1 MGKRGTKILALM
13 LSLVLVIGAFAGC
26 AAPVKEDAAKE
37 ANGTA
42 EAVTKN
48 YDVVVVGA
56 GAAGLTAAIE
66 AAEKGAKVAVV
77 EKMPMAGGST
87 VLSGGI
93 VYGTG
98 SELHKKAGIKD
109 SVEELVKYWSERAE
123 GKNDVEQLTFVAERS
138 GQTIDW
144 LVKLGV
150 QFSDPTPTGTS
161 PVPRAVTSTEHG
173 AGIIKP
179 LKAYAESKNVEFFM
193 QTEVKELITNEK
205 GEVTGVRAVDKEKK
219 DINFTAKAVVL
230 ATGGFDRNPE
240 LVKKYAPIAD
250 GQPSFAGTGNAGNG
264 LTMAEKVNAD
274 VVSHGGVIG
283 FRTVEGEPAYTTEV
297 CMLMWM
303 PYLSVNK
310 QGQRFVNES
319 IDYPL
324 FYEELVKQEGQV
336 SYLIFDGSTYVP
348 TLDKAVEKGSAFA
361 ADTLD
366 ELAEKAGINAE
377 GLNATVKEYNEM
389 IKNGKDTK
397 YGKDLTGHAAIEK
410 PKYYALKV
418 VPAILGTMTG
428 IKTNLDAQ
436 VIDKSGKAVTG
447 LYAAGEVAN
456 GDFFNTV
463 YPASGTSIQMSLTFG
478 RVAGANAA
486 KLSGK

>member
-1 MGKRGTKILALM
+1 MNKKGMKIIALM
-13 LSLVLVIGAFAGC
+13 LSLVMLIGVFAGC
-26 AAPVKEDAAKE
+26 STQAPVDTTKE
-37 ANGTA
+37 ASSTQ
-42 EAVTKN
+42 EALTKDF
-48 YDVVVVGA
+48 DVVVVGA
-56 GAAGLTAAIE
+56 GAAGLATAIE
-66 AAEKGAKVAVV
+66 AAEAGAKVAVL
-77 EKMPMAGGST
+77 EKLPMAGGST
-87 VLSGGI
+87 VVSGGI
-93 VYGTG
+93 VYGTD
-98 SELHKKAGIKD
+98 SELHKKAGVKD
-109 SVEELVKYWSERAE
+109 SVEDLVKYWSERAE
-123 GKNDVEQLTFVAERS
+123 GQNDVEQLKFVAERS

-150 QFSDPTPTGTS
+150 QFGDPAPTGTS
-161 PVPRAVTSTEHG
+161 SVPRAVTSTEHG

-193 QTEVKELITNEK
+193 QTAATDLISNDK
-205 GEVTGVRAVDKEKK
+205 GEVIGVKAVDKEKK
-219 DINFTAKAVVL
+219 EINFMAKAVVL

-240 LVKKYAPIAD
+240 LVKKYATVAD
-250 GQPSFAGTGNAGNG
+250 GQASFAGTGNSGDG
-264 LTMAEKVNAD
+264 LVMAEKLNAD

-310 QGQRFVNES
+310 QGQRFVNEA

-324 FYEELVKQEGQV
+324 FYEELVKQEDKV
-336 SYLIFDGSTYVP
+336 SYLIFDGSTYMP
-348 TLDKAVEKGSAFA
+348 ALDKAVEKGSAFA
-361 ADTLD
+361 ADSLE
-366 ELAEKAGINAE
+366 ELAQKAGINAE

-389 IKNGKDTK
+389 IKTGKDTK
-397 YGKDLTGHAAIEK
+397 FGKNLTGHAAIEK

-418 VPAILGTMTG
+418 VPAILGTLTG
-428 IKTNLDAQ
+428 VKTNLDTQ
-436 VIDKSGKAVTG
+436 VIDKSGNAIPG

-478 RVAGANAA
+478 RVAGTNAA
-486 KLSGK
+486 KFSGK

>member
-1 MGKRGTKILALM
+1 MGKKGMKLIALLLTLVM
-13 LSLVLVIGAFAGC
+13 LMGVFAGC
-26 AAPVKEDAAKE
+26 STKNTEDTAKE
-37 ANGTA
+37 ASKPQ
-42 EAVTKN
+42 EAITKE

-56 GAAGLTAAIE
+56 GAAGLAAAIE
-66 AAEKGAKVAVV
+66 AAEQGAKVAVL
-77 EKMPMAGGST
+77 EKMPMVGGST

-98 SELHKKAGIKD
+98 SELHKKAGVED

-123 GKNDVEQLTFVAERS
+123 GQNDIEQLTFVAERS

-150 QFSDPTPTGTS
+150 QFGNPAPTGTS

-179 LKAYAESKNVEFFM
+179 LKTYAESKNVEFFM
-193 QTEVKELITNEK
+193 QTEAKDLITNDK
-205 GEVTGVRAVDKEKK
+205 GEVVGVKAVDKEKN
-219 DINFTAKAVVL
+219 DISFMSKAVVL

-240 LVKKYAPIAD
+240 LVKKYATVAE
-250 GQPSFAGTGNAGNG
+250 GQSSFAGTGNSGDG
-264 LTMAEKVNAD
+264 LIMAEKLNAD
-274 VVSHGGVIG
+274 VVTHGGVIG
-283 FRTVEGEPAYTTEV
+283 FRTVEGEPAYTTDV

-310 QGQRFVNES
+310 QGQRFVNEA

-324 FYEELVKQEGQV
+324 FYEELVKQEDKV
-336 SYLIFDGSTYVP
+336 SYLIFDGNTYNP
-348 TLDKAVEKGSAFA
+348 TLDKAVEKGSAFV
-361 ADTLD
+361 ADSLE
-366 ELAEKAGINAE
+366 ELAQKAGINAE

-389 IKNGKDTK
+389 VKTGKDTK
-397 YGKDLTGHAAIEK
+397 FGKDLTGHAAIEK

-428 IKTNLDAQ
+428 VKTNLDTQ
-436 VIDKSGKAVTG
+436 VIDKSGNVISG

-456 GDFFNTV
+456 GDFFNTI
-463 YPASGTSIQMSLTFG
+463 YPASGTSIQMGLTFG
-478 RVAGANAA
+478 RVAGTNAA
-486 KLSGK
+486 KHTGK